1 MPEEGLGHP
10 AGEGLALWG
19 RGRAYSLL
27 QEGDPEV
34 PVSQP
39 QEERG
44 RGVVCESVCGVAGE
58 RLTSPEP
65 TFPMCRVC
73 VCVSTHLLG

>member
-10 AGEGLALWG
+10 GGEGLALWG

-39 QEERG
+39 QEEG
-44 RGVVCESVCGVAGE
+44 GVGVG
-58 RLTSPEP
+58 
-65 TFPMCRVC
+65 V
-73 VCVSTHLLG
+73 G

>member
-10 AGEGLALWG
+10 GGEGLALWG

-27 QEGDPEV
+27 QEGGPEG

-39 QEERG
+39 QEEHG
-44 RGVVCESVCGVAGE
+44 GESE
-58 RLTSPEP
+58 RLTPPEP